1 MTSKVARAVPRVR
14 LSADFAKQVVGRVER
29 IERRQSI
36 RRRALVTTSV
46 LGISLVALSIWHYT
60 LISSP
65 RAPIAQLSPPGTA
78 LAASSSRGPEPA
90 YGLGQEQPVV
100 DLLLPD
106 GYMVTNFVDS
116 SGESGWHSYD
126 SWWGSSS

>member
-1 MTSKVARAVPRVR
+1 MTSKVSRTLPRVR
-14 LSADFAKQVVGRVER
+14 LPADFAKQVIGRVER

-36 RRRALVTTSV
+36 RRRALVTTSIV
-46 LGISLVALSIWHYT
+46 GISLVGLFTWRSP

-65 RAPIAQLSPPGTA
+65 WASIAQLSPPSTASANLSPRGTE
-78 LAASSSRGPEPA
+78 SV
-90 YGLGQEQPVV
+90 GLGQQQPVV

-106 GYMVTNFVDS
+106 GYMVTNFANS
-116 SGESGWHSYD
+116 SGESGWHAYD